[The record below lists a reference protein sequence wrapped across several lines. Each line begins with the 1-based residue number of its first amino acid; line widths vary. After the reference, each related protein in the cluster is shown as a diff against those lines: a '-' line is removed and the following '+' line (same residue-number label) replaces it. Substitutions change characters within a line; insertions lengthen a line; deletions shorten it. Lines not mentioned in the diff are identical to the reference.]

1 MQLHTPRPESGQGA
15 PDKAAFPSEED
26 QREARLL
33 MSLALALSLV
43 VAAGAVVL
51 MLVTAFLALTE
62 AAPAPA
68 PTPLLRTARAR
79 THAAPPAR
87 VRRAPP
93 ETP

>member
-1 MQLHTPRPESGQGA
+1 MQLRTPRPESGQDA
-15 PDKAAFPSEED
+15 PDKATFPSEED
-26 QREARLL
+26 ERVARL
-33 MSLALALSLV
+33 MMELALALALV
-43 VAAGAVVL
+43 VAAAAVVL

-62 AAPAPA
+62 PQPEPA